1 MEILTYKKVYQL
13 VGDNTSGTNE
23 CITKSAA
30 VQIAEAHRKN
40 VTSNLSQYLNNEYI
54 DVFAVEDKPDLSTF
68 SFANN
73 RYNPQAAGNVYIT
86 AVSSRDIDGNTIEY
100 NATADVDWITDI
112 VINSTEI
119 KFKVAANMGDQRT
132 GHINGSN
139 ATGNSDTIT
148 IVQEA
153 KEANLDYTY
162 SLVATC
168 TSVPTV
174 TINGIAI
181 TRYTTAGNTY
191 TFQYT
196 TRVRTES
203 EAPESVGFTISGG
216 GAGDTYNEGTLSV
229 SPTSWD
235 LDDGLSKQFT
245 VGYSRVKT
253 TKAWDHATG
262 TIARNGS
269 TNVSLNTTTATEYPT
284 IDYTIRDTHPSGQS
298 FSHSKNGMKF
308 TSAASST
315 SCTGSITVTYGSLSA
330 TTNVFYTEPTY
341 DSYTYTVKA
350 SDANTSGTPTIT
362 INGQA
367 ATVTHSGGYYVGTIT
382 ISDSATTSAPDSV
395 SWSISGG
402 TKATEWGRYDV
413 SLSPSSWNLDDG
425 LTKEFNVSM
434 YQSGTEYSWRTSSGT
449 VAKNREASTDVTSS
463 STSFTG
469 SSYSVSGPAG
479 ITFSKNGTSFTAT
492 ASSTGSTGTITV
504 ICTES
509 DANGESG
516 SCNVM
521 YNPALKSW
529 TYTVNATCSERPTI
543 TIGGEDATVTGE
555 INAWVGTRTI
565 VAQEDPGEKSY
576 YVTSGS
582 SSRTW
587 TDVHV
592 SVSPSSVT
600 ITEKP
605 KDINFTA
612 YASQDYTEYSAY
624 TASGTTS
631 NKRAACKPS
640 RSYSSG
646 TSSSETCNISATNVS
661 GLSGSMSIS
670 KDGTTVSGT
679 ANGSGSVTISY
690 SYGGYSDSATFS
702 ITYNEP
708 TPEPEPETWPSWDD
722 PSVTYV
728 FQWYDGSTSIS
739 ADGIAYD
746 LSNESSFS
754 SYKTMHVTSTRTRIS
769 SLGNHQSELVEWD
782 GGSQGWPSGSNSSTS
797 SRNGSGT
804 LTQKHSGKTITW
816 SWSQDGRPEGPTTG
830 PYYSLIT
837 SSLSFTAEGGTQ
849 TAKYKRYYLKEG
861 AEVNATELTYSV
873 TADVLYSDTERTWKE
888 TIGDTGLTIP
898 CTQSAN
904 IKRKDGSIEP
914 VSMSFTWEGGSK
926 NATMTTWDYYLY
938 GDSDRKFNTQTYTCT
953 VTVPKGETFDFGS
966 QDFTH
971 DGITKSVTWTRSSK
985 PADNYEFKI
994 KKSDGSTT
1002 TYYYTMVEANGTYDS
1017 SFDNYTI
1024 ISTKNGED
1032 IGYTTSTTGDVSGYN
1047 YSTDTRKKEIT
1058 YTQNETGDTLT
1069 VSYTQY
1075 RNTKVWKSNSPI
1087 NLQFPAAGGTKE
1099 FTVATWYEWTTHDD
1113 TFVPSINSQPKS
1125 ITAEPNKT
1133 TTSKSWSTSY
1143 EQDGQTINV
1152 YCTQD
1157 AETFPDR
1164 WSYVFTWNDGSNK
1177 IKGDF
1182 DVNGNEKSGGTY
1194 GSATAISYRTKTGTA
1209 GTIKKEDVAYSG
1221 SKKSPSGVNMDDS
1234 KLRSSGKL
1242 IQTGSN
1248 KTIEWEWSQDAN
1260 EYVYGAECSALATY
1274 DGNGQFLRIS
1284 NKTVSL
1290 TRAFKY
1296 GNDTQKQYDTEDAK
1310 YRESVP
1316 ANPTVSEKTWTENY
1330 TASNGATYSVSY
1342 RQFGKLIADK
1352 TVTISVSS
1360 VSNTFAQYNVTF
1372 GASEALEKNI
1382 TISYTI
1388 TYKKKSDQ
1396 SFHYTSG
1403 SCVLESGSTL
1413 VSDSG
1418 SLPINDIVP
1427 NSAYVTSMSASP
1439 SSYTNSYSGT
1449 TTISCDI

>member
-30 VQIAEAHRKN
+30 VQIAESHRKN

-73 RYNPQAAGNVYIT
+73 RYNPQAAGNTYTT
-86 AVSSRDIDGNTIEY
+86 AVSSRDIDGNTIAY

-132 GHINGSN
+132 GHITGSN
-139 ATGNSDTIT
+139 ATGKSDTIT
-148 IVQEA
+148 IIQEA
-153 KEANLDYTY
+153 KEADLDYTY

-181 TRYTTAGNTY
+181 TRYTTSGNTY

-203 EAPESVGFTISGG
+203 EAPASVNFTISGG
-216 GAGDTYNEGTLSV
+216 GTGDTYNEGTLSI

-235 LDDGLSKQFT
+235 LDSGLSKQFT

-253 TKAWDHATG
+253 TKTWDHTTG

-269 TNVSLNTTTATEYPT
+269 TSVKLNTTTATEYPT

-315 SCTGSITVTYGSLSA
+315 SCTGSIIITYGSLSA
-330 TTNVFYTEPTY
+330 TANVFYTEPTY

-350 SDANTSGTPTIT
+350 SDTNTSGTPTIT

-367 ATVTHSGGYYVGTIT
+367 ATVTHSGSYYIGTIT

-402 TKATEWGRYDV
+402 TKATEWGSYNV

-425 LTKEFNVSM
+425 LTKEFEVSM
-434 YQSGTEYSWRTSSGT
+434 YQSGTKYDWRTSSGT
-449 VAKNREASTDVTSS
+449 VAKNREVSTDVTSS

-469 SSYSVSGPAG
+469 SNYSVSGPDG
-479 ITFSKNGTSFTAT
+479 ITFSQNGTSFTAT

-504 ICTES
+504 TCTES
-509 DANGESG
+509 DANGEKA
-516 SCNVM
+516 SCNVI

-565 VAQEDPGEKSY
+565 VAQEDPGEKNY

-592 SVSPSSVT
+592 NVSPSSIT

-605 KDINFTA
+605 KDISFTA
-612 YASQDYTEYSAY
+612 YAYQEYEEYSAY

-631 NKRAACKPS
+631 NKRAACKPT
-640 RSYSSG
+640 RSYSTG
-646 TSSSETCNISATNVS
+646 TSSSETCNISADNVS
-661 GLSGSMSIS
+661 GLSGSMSID
-670 KDGTTVSGT
+670 KDGTLISGT
-679 ANGSGSVTISY
+679 ANGSGSVTVSY

-702 ITYNEP
+702 ITYKER
-708 TPEPEPETWPSWDD
+708 EIWPDWDD
-722 PSVTYV
+722 PSVVYT
-728 FQWYDGSTSIS
+728 FQWSNMTESIS
-739 ADGIAYD
+739 ADNIAYD
-746 LSNESSFS
+746 LSNNVNYHDYQSASVS
-754 SYKTMHVTSTRTRIS
+754 SYRTRTSSQNHTENQEVSYTGRKKTFPTDNNTSTFPRS
-769 SLGNHQSELVEWD
+769 D
-782 GGSQGWPSGSNSSTS
+782 
-797 SRNGSGT
+797 SGT
-804 LTQKHSGKTITW
+804 LTQDHSGKTITW
-816 SWSQDGRPEGPTTG
+816 SWSQDGRPEEPTTG
-830 PYYSLIT
+830 PHYSLIT
-837 SSLSFTAEGGTQ
+837 SSLSFTAKGGTQ
-849 TAKYKRYYLKEG
+849 TARYKIYYLKGGE
-861 AEVNATELTYSV
+861 EVQATELTHSV
-873 TADVLYSDTERTWKE
+873 TVGVLYSEEARTWSE
-888 TIGDTGLTIP
+888 SIDGTGLSIP
-898 CTQSAN
+898 CTQ
-904 IKRKDGSIEP
+904 D
-914 VSMSFTWEGGSK
+914 
-926 NATMTTWDYYLY
+926 
-938 GDSDRKFNTQTYTCT
+938 
-953 VTVPKGETFDFGS
+953 
-966 QDFTH
+966 
-971 DGITKSVTWTRSSK
+971 
-985 PADNYEFKI
+985 
-994 KKSDGSTT
+994 
-1002 TYYYTMVEANGTYDS
+1002 
-1017 SFDNYTI
+1017 
-1024 ISTKNGED
+1024 
-1032 IGYTTSTTGDVSGYN
+1032 
-1047 YSTDTRKKEIT
+1047 
-1058 YTQNETGDTLT
+1058 
-1069 VSYTQY
+1069 

-1099 FTVATWYEWTTHDD
+1099 FTLATWYEWTTHDD

-1157 AETFPDR
+1157 AETFSDWTYTFL
-1164 WSYVFTWNDGSNK
+1164 WSNGKTDATGHYKADGTAKDSSYENLTIISNRSR
-1177 IKGDF
+1177 G
-1182 DVNGNEKSGGTY
+1182 
-1194 GSATAISYRTKTGTA
+1194 GSAGTQQTESVVYTGTKGKPDGVNYSDNSRSYS
-1209 GTIKKEDVAYSG
+1209 GTITQAD
-1221 SKKSPSGVNMDDS
+1221 
-1234 KLRSSGKL
+1234 SGKTL
-1242 IQTGSN
+1242 T
-1248 KTIEWEWSQDAN
+1248 WSWDQDAN

-1274 DGNGQFLRIS
+1274 DGNGVFLHIS

-1310 YRESVP
+1310 YMESVP

-1330 TASNGATYSVSY
+1330 TASNGAVYSVSY
-1342 RQFGKLIADK
+1342 RQLGKLIADK
-1352 TVTISVSS
+1352 TVIISVNS
-1360 VSNTFAQYNVTF
+1360 VSNTFEQYNVAF

-1382 TISYTI
+1382 TISYRI
-1388 TYKKKSDQ
+1388 TYKSEFDQ
-1396 SFHYTSG
+1396 SWYYVSG
-1403 SCVLESGSTL
+1403 SCVLESGSTS

-1418 SLPINDIVP
+1418 SLPINNIVP
-1427 NSAYVTSMSASP
+1427 NSAYVSSMSASP

-1449 TTISCDI
+1449 TNISCDI